1 MSIVVSN
8 GRQGGDPSEFAR
20 YLSLGGAVG
29 TSGQVCFTG
38 HRGNLEPTMT
48 NNRLFAVELI
58 SDSYRSI
65 S

>member
-1 MSIVVSN
+1 MIH
-8 GRQGGDPSEFAR
+8 R
-20 YLSLGGAVG
+20 SLRGTYPGGAVG
-29 TSGQVCFTG
+29 TSGQVCFAC

-58 SDSYRSI
+58 SDSYRDTAEYFMRILVES